1 MDEYAYIE
9 FLIED
14 ESGRILVNKIMEK
27 YSIDKNIGWKT
38 HAFGGIGHIPKKI
51 KTGAQIKTHKLLN
64 DLPNYLT
71 GMGSTL
77 VNMPGKA
84 AIFVV
89 LDCDDKDCVKFKQD
103 LLEIAKKVGVKIPTF
118 FCIAIE
124 EMEAWLLGDPEALLT
139 AYPNAKRN
147 VLQKY
152 EQDSIVGTWE
162 VLANVVYKG
171 GLAALNKSATSYHE
185 KAVFKCECARNIGAQ
200 MDIQRNIS
208 PSFQYFI
215 RKMDEFCMP

>member
-51 KTGAQIKTHKLLN
+51 NMGAQVKTHKLLN
-64 DLPNYLT
+64 DLPNYLA

-77 VNMPGKA
+77 VHMSGKA

-89 LDCDDKDCVKFKQD
+89 LDCDDKDCVKFKQE
-103 LLEIAKKVGVKIPTF
+103 LLEIAKKV
-118 FCIAIE
+118 A
-124 EMEAWLLGDPEALLT
+124 
-139 AYPNAKRN
+139 
-147 VLQKY
+147 
-152 EQDSIVGTWE
+152 
-162 VLANVVYKG
+162 
-171 GLAALNKSATSYHE
+171 
-185 KAVFKCECARNIGAQ
+185 FKCECASNIGAQ

-208 PSFQYFI
+208 PSFRYFI